1 MMPLPLLAC
10 YLRFFMMGFFTSSW
24 RLLPQFLLVGGCYLK
39 FLPVGGSRYFAF
51 FSWRLT
57 FDDAF
62 ALWRLLPQFSSCGVL
77 LAQVSTGGG
86 EPLLHLLHF
95 EAEL

>member
-39 FLPVGGSRYFAF
+39 FLPVGGSRYFTF

-57 FDDAF
+57 FDDAPSVVS
-62 ALWRLLPQFSSCGVL
+62 LLPQFFHDGVFYL
-77 LAQVSTGGG
+77 
-86 EPLLHLLHF
+86 
-95 EAEL
+95 